1 MKKVIRLTESDLI
14 NVIKHILVEHE
25 DKVVTDYIK
34 PYMKSDCVTIRYS
47 SSYIVIDVQSPSY
60 FEEFGFDGNQGLKIK
75 AFLRNHGYQSIG
87 VGEYAKKFIN

>member
-1 MKKVIRLTESDLI
+1 MGKIVRLTESDLI

-34 PYMKSDCVTIRYS
+34 PYMKSDCVTIKYI

-60 FEEFGFDGNQGLKIK
+60 FEEFGFDRNQGLKIK
-75 AFLRNHGYQSIG
+75 AFLKKHGYQSIG
-87 VGEYAKKFIN
+87 VGEYAKKFI

>member
-34 PYMKSDCVTIRYS
+34 PYMKSDCVTIKYIS
-47 SSYIVIDVQSPSY
+47 NYIVIDVQSPSY

-75 AFLRNHGYQSIG
+75 SFLRKHGYQSIG